1 MSSAVSLPAGFS
13 VSQRGDGIVEVEPEL
28 PEAQQLREWW
38 AAEGHTQPTQPIAEG
53 LPSS

>member
-1 MSSAVSLPAGFS
+1 M
-13 VSQRGDGIVEVEPEL
+13 SQRGDGIVEVEPEL

-53 LPSS
+53 LASS